1 MPNYEFKCDGCGNI
15 FTRLL
20 SISDR
25 NSPLTESCNICNCI
39 RINKSFSCPLL
50 LSDSKLTANKKT
62 GGQWSELMGKIKK
75 GIPKRYHQKLDISSS
90 RTGKRW
96 MG

>member
-1 MPNYEFKCDGCGNI
+1 MPNYEFKCEGCGEV
-15 FTRLL
+15 FSRLL

-25 NSPLTESCNICNCI
+25 NLPLTESCSVCNCKT
-39 RINKSFSCPLL
+39 INKTFSAPLL
-50 LSDSKLTANKKT
+50 LSDCTITADKKT
-62 GGQWSELMGKIKK
+62 GGQWSQLMGKIKK
-75 GIPKRYHQKLDISSS
+75 GIPKRYHEKLDMSSA